1 MSISRRQF
9 ILGTAAGLILP
20 SYFDKV
26 FSYFENTGEALLE
39 VPQNTEIE
47 MIACSELG
55 GDAYELN
62 IGDPYQEPPEM
73 TVREYANRYFGGEQE
88 WLECNGYEDD
98 DFERVMD
105 FWEVIDSWARN
116 DSPNARAYY
125 LLDGLDLGPQLTG
138 ADAVGE
144 IHFIDGACPGNDYL
158 GAHAPTQLDIA
169 LLQKRLNDLETGV
182 RIIIG

>member
-26 FSYFENTGEALLE
+26 FSYYENTGEALLE
-39 VPQNTEIE
+39 VPQNAEIE

-73 TVREYANRYFGGEQE
+73 TVREYANRYYGGEQE

-105 FWEVIDSWARN
+105 FWDIIDTWAYN
-116 DSPNARAYY
+116 DSPNARAYR
-125 LLDGLDLGPQLTG
+125 LLEDLDLGPQLTG
-138 ADAVGE
+138 AEAVGE
-144 IHFIDGACPGNDYL
+144 INFIDGACPGVDYL

-169 LLQKRLNDLETGV
+169 LLQKRLNDLDTGI
-182 RIIIG
+182 RISIG

>member
-9 ILGTAAGLILP
+9 IIGTTAGLILP

-26 FSYFENTGEALLE
+26 FAYFENTGEALLE
-39 VPQNTEIE
+39 VPKNAEIE

-62 IGDPYQEPPEM
+62 LGDPYQEPPEM

-116 DSPNARAYY
+116 DSPNAHAYY

-144 IHFIDGACPGNDYL
+144 IQFIDGACPGNDYL

-169 LLQKRLNDLETGV
+169 LLQKRLNDLEAGV
-182 RIIIG
+182 RILIG